1 MFHNLRIKLTLINVL
16 VVGLILLI
24 MMSGIYV
31 ANSKIILRQSEQIM
45 RVMAAEAVSGSK
57 SQLPERQRRIFNYFF
72 AKVDKNGQLIDTSP
86 SLPITHEQLALLL
99 EKVSPLSPHKGKVS
113 LNNIESY
120 RYLKHS
126 LTDAGETVYVF
137 VNTRSEK
144 EILRNLLAALI
155 VSGLIGLALTFFGS
169 LFLADRALIPIKKSW
184 QRQKDFIADAS
195 HELRT
200 PLAVIQTNLELVLD
214 NPRETVESQFKW
226 LENIQIENKRMTKL
240 VDDLLFLARADFHEE
255 MQDMACFPLDLAVK
269 EALAPFEPV
278 AVKKGITLESSIVPN
293 LSILGNETRLKQLI
307 VILLDNAI
315 KYTPAGGSIVLEL
328 KDKGSHIEIS
338 VQDSGEGIETVHLEK
353 IFERFYRVDK
363 ARSRQ
368 SGGTGL
374 GLAIAECIVKEHRGT
389 IKVFS
394 TPGQGTTFQV
404 SLPKGKIT
412 H

>member
-16 VVGLILLI
+16 VVGLILVV

-31 ANSKIILRQSEQIM
+31 AMSKLIVRQSEQIM
-45 RVMAAEAVSGSK
+45 RVIAVEAASGTK
-57 SQLPERQRRIFNYFF
+57 SPVPERQRRIFTHFF
-72 AKVDKNGQLIDTSP
+72 AKVDNNGRITETSP
-86 SLPITHEQLALLL
+86 GLPVTYEQLGLLV
-99 EKVSPLSPHKGKVS
+99 EKASLQSANKGKLS
-113 LNNIESY
+113 LNNVESY
-120 RYLKHS
+120 RYLKNFPPDS
-126 LTDAGETVYVF
+126 PENVYVF
-137 VNTRSEK
+137 VHTRWEK
-144 EILRNLLAALI
+144 ETLRNLLAALI
-155 VSGLIGLALTFFGS
+155 LSGLIGLALTFFGS

-214 NPRETVESQFKW
+214 NPQETVESQLKW

-240 VDDLLFLARADFHEE
+240 VDDLLFLARADSCEKP
-255 MQDMACFPLDLAVK
+255 QDMAYFPLDLAIK
-269 EALAPFEPV
+269 EALTPFEPV
-278 AVKKGITLESSIVPN
+278 AAKKGIKLASSLAPDICV
-293 LSILGNETRLKQLI
+293 LGNETRLKQLI

-315 KYTPAGGSIVLEL
+315 KYTSAGGWIFLEL
-328 KDKGSHIEIS
+328 KDKGQSSEIS
-338 VQDSGEGIETVHLEK
+338 VQDSGEGIEAAHLEK
-353 IFERFYRVDK
+353 IFERFYRIDK

-389 IKVFS
+389 IRVFS

-404 SLPKGKIT
+404 TLPKARC
-412 H
+412 